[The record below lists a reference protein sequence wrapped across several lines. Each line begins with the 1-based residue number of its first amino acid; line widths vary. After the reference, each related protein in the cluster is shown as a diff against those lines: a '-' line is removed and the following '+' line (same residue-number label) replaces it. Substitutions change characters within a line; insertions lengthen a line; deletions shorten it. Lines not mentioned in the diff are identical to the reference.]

1 MNTMTIDIRVKEIEL
16 IEACL
21 NQTASGF
28 DIRFPILLFA
38 LSERWHINKLIYYLD
53 MIDELKETAVTH
65 GITHNQLNNTG
76 GKNGKDKI

>member
-1 MNTMTIDIRVKEIEL
+1 MSQGIMTIDIRVKETEL
-16 IEACL
+16 IEECL

-28 DIRFPILLFA
+28 DMRLPILLFA
-38 LSERWHINKLIYYLD
+38 LSEKWHIDKLTYYLN

-76 GKNGKDKI
+76 GKK